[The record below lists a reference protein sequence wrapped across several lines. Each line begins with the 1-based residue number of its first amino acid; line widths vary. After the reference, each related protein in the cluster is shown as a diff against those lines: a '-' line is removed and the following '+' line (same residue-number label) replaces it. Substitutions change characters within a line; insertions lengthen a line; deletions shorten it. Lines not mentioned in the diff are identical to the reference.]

1 MNSKSNSQAMETEK
15 IPRLL
20 AQLAIPAVVAQI
32 INLLYNIVDRIY
44 IGHISGVGAAALTGV
59 GLFTPI
65 LMLINAFAMLAGSG
79 GAPRAAISMG
89 KKDNKTA
96 EKILGNCF
104 ALLILMAVIL
114 TVVFFTF
121 APQLLTLFGASEKT
135 LPYGVA
141 YARIYILGSIFVL
154 IVMGMNP
161 FITTQGFA
169 KISMMTTVIGA
180 VINIILDPIFIFVF
194 NLGVRGAALATVLSQ
209 AVGAIWILRF
219 LSGKTIL
226 HLRKENFRLQR
237 DVILPCLALGIS
249 TFVMLSTESIL
260 SISFTSS
267 LSRYGGDLAV
277 GAMTIITS
285 VSQLATLPLQGI
297 CQGGQPIMSYNF
309 GAGNKERVKKAF
321 FTQFKVCTI
330 FTSCFWLIMLLF
342 PKLFA
347 GIFSNNTDLITYTAW
362 ALRIYM
368 AGIFSL
374 GFQVSC
380 QQSFMALGQA
390 KVSLLLAC
398 LRKLILLIPL
408 IFILPVFIQDKVF
421 AVFLAEPISDIVAA
435 TITTITFMSRFNGIL
450 NKGSKMKTVE

>member
-219 LSGKTIL
+219 LSGKKTIL
-226 HLRKENFRLQR
+226 HLRKENFRLQK
-237 DVILPCLALGIS
+237 DVTMPCTWYFHFCHA
-249 TFVMLSTESIL
+249 FYRKY
-260 SISFTSS
+260 S
-267 LSRYGGDLAV
+267 LHQLYFQ
-277 GAMTIITS
+277 S
-285 VSQLATLPLQGI
+285 VKIWWGSCCRSHDDHYKCQPACHAAT
-297 CQGGQPIMSYNF
+297 
-309 GAGNKERVKKAF
+309 AGN
-321 FTQFKVCTI
+321 
-330 FTSCFWLIMLLF
+330 
-342 PKLFA
+342 
-347 GIFSNNTDLITYTAW
+347 
-362 ALRIYM
+362 
-368 AGIFSL
+368 
-374 GFQVSC
+374 
-380 QQSFMALGQA
+380 
-390 KVSLLLAC
+390 
-398 LRKLILLIPL
+398 
-408 IFILPVFIQDKVF
+408 LPGRSADHE
-421 AVFLAEPISDIVAA
+421 L
-435 TITTITFMSRFNGIL
+435 
-450 NKGSKMKTVE
+450 